1 MKTKTEN
8 GAGTRAAK
16 TPHPDRLD
24 RLIGLKRLD
33 CCREGFIAK
42 CRNEQQR
49 GGELEAK
56 LDRAGVEWDDLP
68 VEVQVMVAQERSEKA
83 TVRLEMELPAWVY
96 GQLCAA
102 AVVNGQP
109 DWKAALAQYLY
120 STVTDWSNNGYI
132 IDP

>member
-42 CRNEQQR
+42 CEDEHLR
-49 GGELEAK
+49 GGDLEGK
-56 LDRAGVEWDDLP
+56 LDKAGVEWDDLP
-68 VEVQVMVAQERSEKA
+68 PTVQVMVAQERSEKA

-109 DWKAALAQYLY
+109 DWKAALAAVLG
-120 STVTDWSNNGYI
+120 S
-132 IDP
+132 